1 MVNKK
6 ILGIVAVIVVI
17 IIVVVVVGGGGTVF
31 SSKQV
36 NNTVEAAVTK
46 DCAGTPWFVAQE
58 KGYFKKYGVNFVD
71 KGEIPVAQQSAAF
84 ISGEI
89 NVYAGH
95 PNSVINLIKSG
106 AKAKAVAVSEAEP
119 TNESVEKEH
128 MHWLVK
134 SDSPLK
140 TAADF
145 KIFKEENGRKVKVAI
160 AAQGT
165 CADLETNAWFRK
177 NNITD
182 EYYEFVVL
190 PDPQQEAALQQG
202 SIDVATLHPPFFN
215 KAEHDGGVR
224 ILFTST
230 PAFGKAAGT
239 VLIVFSDEYIEKYP
253 DTIRDFLNAFKDGER
268 WANDNREEAG
278 EITAKDIG
286 LPYTSNT
293 HWYSPSGAI
302 NDVAK
307 GYIQKWIDAMVID
320 GQLKEGEITVDQI
333 VTDKFKDTWK
343 TDLPDN

>member
-6 ILGIVAVIVVI
+6 ILGIVAVIAVI
-17 IIVVVVVGGGGTVF
+17 IIAVVVVGGGSTVF

-119 TNESVEKEH
+119 TNNDVEKEH

-145 KIFKEENGRKVKVAI
+145 KAFKEQNGRKVKVAI

-202 SIDVATLHPPFFN
+202 SIDIATLHPPFFN
-215 KAEHDGGVR
+215 KAEHDGGAR

-307 GYIQKWIDAMVID
+307 GYIQEWIDAMVID